1 MTAKTQTAKQPAGFV
16 IKGWHVAAMVVG
28 FFAVVIAVDGLFL
41 TLAYRTHPGQVAAKP
56 YETGLLYNAEIKRFR
71 DQQALGWR
79 AATEAR
85 PGMLVVWMRD
95 REGGPVTGLKPTAL
109 LQRPAT
115 EQGAMRLTLTET
127 TPGQYEVRRDGLTGA
142 WDVRIESD
150 DGQGRDFVAERR
162 LIWR

>member
-1 MTAKTQTAKQPAGFV
+1 MTAKTPATDRPSGFV
-16 IKGWHVAAMVVG
+16 LKGWHVAAMVVG

-85 PGMLVVWMRD
+85 PGMLVLWMRD
-95 REGGPVTGLKPTAL
+95 REGRPLTGLKPSAL

-115 EQGAMRLTLTET
+115 EQGAMRLTFTET
-127 TPGQYEVRRDGLTGA
+127 TPGQYEVRRDGLVGA
-142 WDVRIESD
+142 WDVRIESAD
-150 DGQGRDFVAERR
+150 DQGRDFVAERR